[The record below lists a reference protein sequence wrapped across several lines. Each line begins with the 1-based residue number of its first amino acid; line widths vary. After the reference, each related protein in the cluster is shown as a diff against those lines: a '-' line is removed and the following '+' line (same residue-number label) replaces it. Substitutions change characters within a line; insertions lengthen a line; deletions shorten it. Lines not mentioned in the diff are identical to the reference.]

1 MSKSSDLDWCV
12 YENWQPCNCLR
23 MPETNRFSGEPDAG
37 KSACPVRRGES
48 GSHRKVSPSL
58 LLYRDIALILAG
70 RRLDRNSKEGGTLSR
85 KVAKSQRGV
94 AIPRRRLLG
103 ISRASPWLLLGAL
116 LSRDRKGADTLN
128 SPTAA
133 PRGRSPK
140 TL

>member
-103 ISRASPWLLLGAL
+103 ISRASPWLLLVCSTAR
-116 LSRDRKGADTLN
+116 SEN
-128 SPTAA
+128 SSL
-133 PRGRSPK
+133 RYSSPARN
-140 TL
+140 L

>member
-58 LLYRDIALILAG
+58 LLYRESVPPSFEFRSK
-70 RRLDRNSKEGGTLSR
+70 RRPAKINAMSR
-85 KVAKSQRGV
+85 KAAKLAKGQNLGPTIPKRYADHVTCYKLRLAHGNLRDEFSDLRG
-94 AIPRRRLLG
+94 
-103 ISRASPWLLLGAL
+103 
-116 LSRDRKGADTLN
+116 
-128 SPTAA
+128 
-133 PRGRSPK
+133 
-140 TL
+140 